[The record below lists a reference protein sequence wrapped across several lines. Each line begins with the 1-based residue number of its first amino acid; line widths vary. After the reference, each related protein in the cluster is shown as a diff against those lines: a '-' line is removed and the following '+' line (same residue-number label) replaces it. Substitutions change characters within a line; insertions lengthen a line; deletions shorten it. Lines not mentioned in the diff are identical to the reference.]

1 MPGTNTRPSLTSTI
15 RAMDPESRERRYVV
29 YLVIVALLGW
39 ALASYDT
46 NLLTLTLPDIAD
58 DLGISSSQLGVM
70 GFFIYAAEFVLA
82 LFVGWIMDRR
92 GRKFAWV
99 VCLTAAAVFT
109 GLTFFVQDYTQLI
122 VVRALASGFANAEL
136 AVSVTLVNE
145 QVPSNR
151 RGFLYSIVQSGF
163 TVGVFMASGMYLI
176 VGQFGWRLVFL
187 FGIIPL
193 VLVAIARTKIRESD
207 RFLHLKALRVAVKT
221 NDVPTIERLQ
231 AERHVD
237 LSDLDK
243 GSFRQLFAVPGLV
256 RSRIVRLS
264 ITWLLYAM
272 AYVASNIYITYWM
285 TQVKGWT
292 SDEVAVL
299 LLVGGAVGVAFYLL
313 GGWLGERFGRK
324 TVLVWSACAIAPL
337 ALGVLVFQDHIVVA
351 ILLFLLYQASN
362 GTWSGVGYTYQ
373 AEVFPTRVRA
383 LAVGWMS
390 AMLVGGFMLGS
401 VLWAALTATLP
412 LTVVWLVIAV
422 GLGAA
427 QAVST
432 FFLPHVESGR
442 DLEEIAV

>member
-1 MPGTNTRPSLTSTI
+1 MPESPTRPSLTQAI
-15 RAMDPESRERRYVV
+15 RSLDPAVRERRYVI
-29 YLVIVALLGW
+29 YLVVVALLGW

-46 NLLTLTLPDIAD
+46 NLLTLTLSDIAK

-70 GFFIYAAEFVLA
+70 GFFIYGAEFVLA
-82 LFVGWIMDRR
+82 LFVGWIMDSR

-99 VCLTAAAVFT
+99 VCLVAAGVFT
-109 GLTFFVQDYTQLI
+109 GLTFFVQDFTQLVI
-122 VVRALASGFANAEL
+122 VRALASGFANAEL

-145 QVPSNR
+145 QVPSQR
-151 RGFLYSIVQSGF
+151 RGFLYSIVQSGY

-176 VGQFGWRLVFL
+176 VGQFGWRAVFL

-193 VLVAIARTKIRESD
+193 ILVAIARTRIRESD

-221 NDVPTIERLQ
+221 NDSPTITRLQ

-237 LSDLDK
+237 LADLEK
-243 GSFRQLFAVPGLV
+243 GSFKQLFAVPGVV
-256 RSRIVRLS
+256 RSRIIRLS

-272 AYVASNIYITYWM
+272 AYVASNNYISYWM
-285 TQVKGWT
+285 TNVKGWT
-292 SDEVAVL
+292 SDQVAVL
-299 LLVGGAVGVAFYLL
+299 LLVAGAVGVAFYLF
-313 GGWLGERFGRK
+313 GGFIGERFGRK
-324 TVLVWSACAIAPL
+324 SVLVWSAVAIPFL
-337 ALGVLVFQDHIVVA
+337 ATGVLVFQNVIVVA
-351 ILLFLLYQASN
+351 VLLFLLYQASN

-401 VLWAALTATLP
+401 VLWGALTATLP
-412 LTVVWLVIAV
+412 LTTVWIVIAV

-432 FFLPHVESGR
+432 FFLPHIESGKE
-442 DLEEIAV
+442 LEELAA